1 MNLVITIAGAHGT
14 GKTTIG
20 KKLSE
25 HFGLQY
31 NSAGQIFRK
40 MAQEQDMTCSEF
52 NEYACDN
59 PEIDK
64 DIDNRT
70 KNLAKT
76 GNVVLDGTLS
86 AWLTHD
92 ISTIN
97 ILFTTPLEIR
107 IERIAERDKLDLDK
121 AKEET
126 LEREQLEK
134 NRFKELYNINI
145 TDYSIYDIIINTH
158 TFDINSIMN
167 ILITAIE
174 EIKDN
179 NDSNNK

>member
-1 MNLVITIAGAHGT
+1 MNLVITISGAHGT

-25 HFGLQY
+25 HFGLEY

-40 MAQEQDMTCSEF
+40 MAQKREMTCSEF

-59 PEIDK
+59 TEIDK
-64 DIDNRT
+64 KIDNRT
-70 KNLAKT
+70 INLAKK
-76 GNVVLDGTLS
+76 GDIVLDGTLS

-107 IERIAERDKLDLDK
+107 IKRIAERDEIDLDR

-134 NRFKELYNINI
+134 NRFKELYHIDI
-145 TDYSIYDIIINTH
+145 TDYSIYDIIINTDK
-158 TFDINSIMN
+158 FDINSIMN

-179 NDSNNK
+179 NNK